1 MIDYPYIPHSAIN
14 ATPGTGI
21 AIASATRTTLA
32 NTEAALAMRA
42 TDARF
47 FLLPQRISLTCRTAG
62 TGVTAMYAAL
72 AIDSAWRRTSGGTL
86 LEVSDTRSPTAP
98 TGLEVYFGNI
108 TVSAPA
114 GGNSRVIW
122 HEQLLTAAP
131 TVGQRI
137 EINFADDVGLW
148 PQSIVQPGSALV
160 LYYWATGQ
168 SASPTYEPKLLFGVK

>member
-1 MIDYPYIPHSAIN
+1 MIEYPYIPHSAIN
-14 ATPGTGI
+14 ATPVTGI
-21 AIASATRTTLA
+21 AISSAARTTLA

-42 TDARF
+42 TDDRI
-47 FLLPQRISLTCRTAG
+47 LMPQRLSLTCRTAG

-86 LEVSDTRSPTAP
+86 LEMSETRRPTAP

-108 TVSAPA
+108 TVDAPA
-114 GGNSRVIW
+114 GGNSRIIW

-131 TVGQRI
+131 TVGQRLD
-137 EINFADDVGLW
+137 INFDAAVGQW
-148 PQSIVQPGSALV
+148 PQVAVPPGSALV